1 MTDFP
6 ANSWLGFGLD
16 MATMPVPLTPKEAV
30 QAIQQSKRV
39 LLFDQNNGRLITI
52 NGQTYNVPEAIAISQ
67 DIREGETFVTFPTG
81 EDATLE
87 FNSDSSLSPRLLP
100 ITGGSSM
107 MRPLANFNKSDYQ
120 YTYYCLRQPRYLAT
134 LSNYDDLFNT
144 EILLE
149 AVQGLPSFSEQI
161 DESVVAE
168 YRKFFQTIGS
178 HVITGVEYGS
188 ALYLVSLKA
197 SRCIWIEKS
206 YYLPTKSN
214 WAARTHPDV
223 NDAWAENVKA
233 RYNGIPSGGHFDEN
247 VEKTGQ
253 YKQFLDI
260 LNRKESVEGG
270 DHKLAE
276 ALIHGLEYQTFQEWK
291 GTDGQN
297 PEVVFFHLVE
307 LWTLMRM
314 SDNIDLLK
322 AALDLSAAYEWI
334 LKDPE

>member
-6 ANSWLGFGLD
+6 ASSWLGFGLD
-16 MATMPVPLTPKEAV
+16 MATVPVPLTPKEAV
-30 QAIQQSKRV
+30 HAIQQSKRV
-39 LLFDQNNGRLITI
+39 LLFDQSNGRPITI
-52 NGQTYNVPEAIAISQ
+52 DGQTYSVPEAIAISQ

-188 ALYLVSLKA
+188 ALYL
-197 SRCIWIEKS
+197 
-206 YYLPTKSN
+206 SN

-260 LNRKESVEGG
+260 LNHKESVEGG

-276 ALIHGLEYQTFQEWK
+276 VLIHGLEYQTFQEWK
-291 GTDGQN
+291 GNDGQN
-297 PEVVFFHLVE
+297 PVVVFFHLVE